1 VVDARVFLN
10 SKLVA
15 APAQQGTVVQLAHRS
30 IGGYAFGPV
39 HGHVGHGNVQR
50 FRRIVELPNKLN
62 ICRVGVQVASDF
74 SALLSRHAEQIGLI
88 SFAHG
93 YVCLEIESN

>member
-1 VVDARVFLN
+1 MVDARMFLN

-30 IGGYAFGPV
+30 VGGYAFGPV
-39 HGHVGHGNVQR
+39 HGHVGHRDVQR
-50 FRRIVELPNKLN
+50 FRGIVKLPNKLN
-62 ICRVGVQVASDF
+62 IRRVGVQVASDF
-74 SALLSRHAEQIGLI
+74 CALLSRHAKQIGLI
-88 SFAHG
+88 SFADG